1 MNVFVEKGALTGL
14 KFFGYFF
21 GKEPLENL
29 ASLLAFVK

>member
-1 MNVFVEKGALTGL
+1 MFVEKGAFTGL

-29 ASLLAFVK
+29 EFLLAFVK